1 MAFNTLLFVG
11 FLAMVVVGYFAW
23 PRQRQWLL
31 AVANAVF
38 YGFAGLPHLALFLGF
53 SWLTY
58 RCSRARGRHW
68 LWLGIIA
75 NLINLA
81 FFKYLGFILRSLTA
95 AWPLP
100 SLAAAG
106 SWAAEVALPI
116 GISFYT
122 FQMVA
127 YLADVLRG
135 EIEPSQSWL
144 EFWIFIAF
152 FAQLIAGPIMRGRQL
167 LHQVRSVGQ
176 VRWDPQR
183 QELGLMLLLSGLAKK
198 MIIADTLAPIVGRLY
213 ADAATLSGG
222 QAWLAAW
229 LFGFQIYY
237 DFSAYSD
244 IALGIGRLVGIRVA
258 RNFATPYVSANP
270 REFWRRWHITLS
282 SWIRD
287 YIYIPL
293 GGSRHG
299 FARSLVAILAAMALS
314 GLWHGANWT
323 FAMWGVYHGLL
334 VVGHRVWN
342 RFVPAVPKLD
352 WLARLLMFQL
362 VTLGWVL
369 FRVTD
374 LETATALLT
383 RMLSPGS
390 PGWWTGVGWAGAA
403 ACGGLYAMHWAEHWA
418 LGARSRLLRL
428 WRAFPAIIQGAGWA
442 IAVILLLAFTRP
454 EASSF
459 IYFRF

>member
-11 FLAMVVVGYFAW
+11 FLGVVVACYF
-23 PRQRQWLL
+23 PRPGLRQWLL

-38 YGFAGLPHLALFLGF
+38 YGFAGLPHLALFLAF
-53 SWLTY
+53 SLLTY
-58 RCSRARGRHW
+58 RCSRARGRGW
-68 LWLGIIA
+68 LWFGIIA
-75 NLINLA
+75 NMLNLA
-81 FFKYLGFILRSLTA
+81 FFKYLAFILRSLTE

-100 SLAAAG
+100 ALTAAG
-106 SWAAEVALPI
+106 SWAAGVALPI

-127 YLADVLRG
+127 YLVDVLRD

-152 FAQLIAGPIMRGRQL
+152 FAQLIAGPIMRGREL
-167 LHQVRSVGQ
+167 LHQVRSVSQ
-176 VRWDPQR
+176 VKWDPQR

-198 MIIADTLAPIVGRLY
+198 MIIADTLAPIVGRMY
-213 ADAATLSGG
+213 TDPTTLSGG

-244 IALGIGRLVGIRVA
+244 IALGIGRLMGIKLA
-258 RNFATPYVSANP
+258 RNFVTPYVSANP

-299 FARSLVAILAAMALS
+299 FARSLAALLAAMALS

-323 FAMWGVYHGLL
+323 FALWGVYHGLL
-334 VVGHRVWN
+334 VVGHRVWT
-342 RFVPAVPKLD
+342 RFAPTLPKLG
-352 WLARLLMFQL
+352 WFARLGMFQL

-369 FRVTD
+369 FRVAD
-374 LETATALLT
+374 LETATTLLG
-383 RMLSPGS
+383 RMLSVGS

-403 ACGGLYAMHWAEHWA
+403 ACGGLYAMHWAEYWA
-418 LGARSRLLRL
+418 LGARSSILRV
-428 WRAFPAIIQGAGWA
+428 WRTLPAVVQGACWA
-442 IAVILLLAFTRP
+442 FAVILLLAFTRP